1 MAAVFLANG
10 VRLRGRLKGL
20 DSLAPALAPTE
31 EDGPVDPTHH
41 FLVAEGVVLDDATR
55 RAASAHA
62 RSAGVAVLD
71 LVPQAL
77 NVERTLDL
85 ARMVD
90 PQATRDDPL
99 ALGRSAGH
107 ATLVDDDVMRR
118 MSAGPMAD
126 VDLTVPLDPAT
137 YVRVAETLKR
147 YAPRSTD
154 LAVAPGLAAAPDT
167 PSGRRQA
174 IHAMYGDAF
183 GLNLAVPAAV
193 LGALVTGLIAAPW
206 AGLSALGAFCLQ
218 PVVALAG
225 GPVRSADRRW
235 LPALRWALWPVRLGQ
250 TIAGQWPSSNSED
263 LVEKLRPVYSE
274 LIAEESRFWETRRLD
289 CPFCGS
295 EAIRARVRCSD
306 LLRHKPGVFVL
317 DRCDHCGLVFQNPRL
332 SPTGLD
338 YYYRDFYDGLGEG
351 QVASVFDFG
360 DSTYAKRAEM
370 VGAVA
375 APKRWLDVGT
385 GHGHF
390 CLVASGVLPDTRFD
404 GLDMSESVEEAER
417 RRWIGTGHRG
427 TFPELAPS
435 LAGAYDVVSMHHY
448 LEHTIDPLAELD
460 SAAQVLPEGGHLLIE
475 LPDPESFW
483 GRWLGRYWL
492 PWFQPQHLHLISIG
506 LLEQALAD
514 RGFTI
519 VDRERDGASQSS
531 DLTAAVWMLIGRF
544 APPAN
549 LPWLPRP
556 TVLRRAKR
564 VAGVTV
570 GALPLAGA
578 VAIDAVLAWLPKR
591 PGQSNAYRV
600 LARRTPE
607 GSFTR

>member
-1 MAAVFLANG
+1 MGRLVPWLWIGLAAVFLANG
-10 VRLRGRLKGL
+10 ARLRGRLKGL
-20 DSLAPALAPTE
+20 ASLAP
-31 EDGPVDPTHH
+31 EDGHADPTHH
-41 FLVAEGVVLDDATR
+41 FLVAEGVVLDEATR

-62 RSAGVAVLD
+62 RMTGVAVLD
-71 LVPQAL
+71 LVPEDL

-90 PQATRDDPL
+90 PLATRNDPL
-99 ALGRSAGH
+99 AIGRSAGH

-118 MSAGPMAD
+118 MAAGPMAD

-137 YVRVAETLKR
+137 YVQVAEALKR
-147 YAPRSTD
+147 YAARST
-154 LAVAPGLAAAPDT
+154 AFVVAPGLAAIPDT
-167 PSGRRQA
+167 PMGRRHA

-183 GLNLAVPAAV
+183 GLNLAVPVAILAA
-193 LGALVTGLIAAPW
+193 LAGGLAAASW

-218 PVVALAG
+218 PVVALVG
-225 GPVRSADRRW
+225 VPVRSADRRW
-235 LPALRWALWPVRLGQ
+235 LPVLRWALWPLRLVR
-250 TIAGQWPSSNSED
+250 TMAGQWPRSDSGD
-263 LVEKLRPVYSE
+263 MVEELRPVYAE
-274 LIAEESRFWETRRLD
+274 LIADPSRFWEARRLD

-295 EAIRARVRCSD
+295 KAIGVRVRCSD

-317 DRCDHCGLVFQNPRL
+317 DRCDGCGLVFQNPRL
-332 SPTGLD
+332 SSVGLD

-360 DSTYAKRAEM
+360 DATYVKRAEM

-375 APKRWLDVGT
+375 SPKRWLDVGT

-390 CLVASGVLPDTRFD
+390 CLVASSVLPDTRFD
-404 GLDMSESVEEAER
+404 GLDMGESVEEAER

-435 LAGAYDVVSMHHY
+435 LAGGYDVVSMHHY

-460 SAAQVLPEGGHLLIE
+460 SAAQVLSHGGHLLIE
-475 LPDPESFW
+475 LPDPESVW

-506 LLEQALAD
+506 LLEQALVD

-519 VDRERDGASQSS
+519 VDRDRAGASQSA

-556 TVLRRAKR
+556 TMLSRARRTVGIA
-564 VAGVTV
+564 V

-578 VAIDAVLAWLPKR
+578 VAIDALLAWLPKR
-591 PGQSNAYRV
+591 PGQSNAYRI
-600 LARRTPE
+600 LASR
-607 GSFTR
+607 